1 MEGDATGPGLVE
13 ATLNH
18 RFDDVSLIGSGGDG
32 YVYRAR
38 QRSTRRIVGIK
49 VLINRHVPLHDPAG
63 EAAVHAS
70 VSAHPNVL
78 TLFDADET
86 ADGVTYLVCEY
97 APSSAS
103 RLIDHGAIA
112 GDEALRI
119 GQHVADALSFVHRLG
134 VIHGDLTPSNIL
146 IGLDGGVRLAD
157 FGASVRHGGTPPTL
171 DPIRGS
177 VPYVAPEVIEGAR
190 PTEAAD
196 VYGLA
201 LSIWCL
207 IEGRAPYGTAGGSL
221 ASVVAQIGVRRLS
234 FDSLRAA
241 PELRR
246 AADLLETATD
256 PDPGARPTAAE
267 LAVGL
272 APRPGGTLIIAPE
285 ESSRRGR
292 LVFAAVATT
301 VAIVSGLAFAASDD
315 RPDRQV
321 LPVNRVELCRN
332 FDDTQR
338 IATQEMETTTAALQ
352 AASGAPDVAIRQF
365 LSIPNRFADQTRP
378 VLRVAGADPT
388 VAETV
393 GTLTADSMRRLVL
406 TDATTRLAT
415 GRFLFDDLGQPTS
428 EITKLGPEMQ
438 QAVGAYAAVM
448 SLAHEM
454 CPNTQIDLVESKT
467 ALVESVRGL
476 LEGPGSV
483 FFADLSTADR
493 IDPLTVELMMTTEGD
508 YFQRML
514 AAHPE
519 WMMRLLARDV
529 IRKPM
534 LSDWSDSVLDIIR
547 INPQLGVSLGSHG
560 VWLAQLL
567 MSASRD
573 DAERLFQL
581 YAELNQLATA
591 MPAVPQVPTATAPSI
606 SPAPSPTGG

>member
-1 MEGDATGPGLVE
+1 MGGDTTGPGLVE

-18 RFDDVSLIGSGGDG
+18 RFDDVSLIGGGGDG

-86 ADGVTYLVCEY
+86 VDGVTYLVCEY
-97 APSSAS
+97 APSSVS
-103 RLIDHGAIA
+103 RLIDHGAIGA
-112 GDEALRI
+112 DEAMRI
-119 GQHVADALSFVHRLG
+119 GQNVADALSFIHRLG
-134 VIHGDLTPSNIL
+134 VIHGDLSPSNIL

-201 LSIWCL
+201 LSLWCL
-207 IEGRAPYGTAGGSL
+207 IEGEPPYDTTGSTLAG
-221 ASVVAQIGVRRLS
+221 VVAQIGVRRLS
-234 FDSLRAA
+234 FDTLRAA

-256 PDPGARPTAAE
+256 PDPAARPTAAE
-267 LAVGL
+267 LAAGL
-272 APRPGGTLIIAPE
+272 VPRGAGPVIIAAG

-292 LVFAAVATT
+292 LAFASIATVVAVVGGLGFAAA
-301 VAIVSGLAFAASDD
+301 DD
-315 RPDRQV
+315 RQERQV

-338 IATQEMETTTAALQ
+338 IATQEMAATTTALQ
-352 AASGAPDVAIRQF
+352 AASGAPDVAIAQF

-378 VLRVAGADPT
+378 VLRVAAADPAVEDLVT
-388 VAETV
+388 A
-393 GTLTADSMRRLVL
+393 LDADSMRRLVL

-415 GRFLFDDLGQPTS
+415 GRFLFDDLGQPTP
-428 EITKLGPEMQ
+428 EISRLPAEMQ
-438 QAVGAYAAVM
+438 KVVSAYSSVM
-448 SLAHEM
+448 TLAHQM
-454 CPNTQIDLVESKT
+454 CPSTNINLVDAKS
-467 ALVESVRGL
+467 ALVESVSGL
-476 LEGPGSV
+476 LEGRDSV

-493 IDPLTVELMMTTEGD
+493 IDPLTIELMMTTEGD
-508 YFQRML
+508 YFQQML
-514 AAHPE
+514 AMHPN
-519 WMMRLLARDV
+519 WLMRLLVRDA

-534 LSDWSDSVLDIIR
+534 LTTWSNSIVSIIR
-547 INPQLGVSLGSHG
+547 LNPELGRLFGAEHG
-560 VWLAQLL
+560 VWLTQLL
-567 MSASRD
+567 MSASGG
-573 DAERLFQL
+573 DAERLFAI
-581 YAELNQLATA
+581 YAELGQLTSTTPGLDTGGSA
-591 MPAVPQVPTATAPSI
+591 
-606 SPAPSPTGG
+606 PAPPGSTGG

>member
-1 MEGDATGPGLVE
+1 MGGEATGPGLVE

-38 QRSTRRIVGIK
+38 QRSTRRVVGIK
-49 VLINRHVPLHDPAG
+49 VLINRHLPLHDPAG

-112 GDEALRI
+112 ADEALRI
-119 GQHVADALSFVHRLG
+119 GQHVADALSFIHRLG

-207 IEGRAPYGTAGGSL
+207 LEGRAPYETAGSSL

-234 FDSLRAA
+234 FDKLRSA

-272 APRPGGTLIIAPE
+272 APRAAGAVIVAPDE
-285 ESSRRGR
+285 PSRRGR
-292 LVFAAVATT
+292 LVFAAVATA
-301 VAIVSGLAFAASDD
+301 VAIVGGLAFAAADD
-315 RPDRQV
+315 RQDRPV

-338 IATQEMETTTAALQ
+338 VATQEMQSTTAALQ
-352 AASGAPDVAIRQF
+352 DASGAPDVAIQQF

-378 VLRVAGADPT
+378 VLRVAAADPA
-388 VAETV
+388 VADLV
-393 GTLTADSMRRLVL
+393 GALDADSMRRLVL

-415 GRFLFDDLGQPTS
+415 GRFLFDDLGQPT
-428 EITKLGPEMQ
+428 PEVSGLSVEMRR
-438 QAVGAYAAVM
+438 AVAAYSSVM
-448 SLAHEM
+448 TMAHQM
-454 CPNTQIDLVESKT
+454 CPNTIINLVDAKS
-467 ALVESVRGL
+467 ALVDSVRGL
-476 LEGPGSV
+476 LEGKNSV
-483 FFADLSTADR
+483 FFADLTTADR
-493 IDPLTVELMMTTEGD
+493 IDPLTVELMMTTDGD
-508 YFQRML
+508 YFQQML
-514 AAHPE
+514 AGHPD
-519 WMMRLLARDV
+519 WLLRLLGREA
-529 IRKPM
+529 IRVPM
-534 LSDWSDSVLDIIR
+534 LTTWSDQTVNIIR
-547 INPQLGVSLGSHG
+547 INPAIGRKIGNEHP
-560 VWLAQLL
+560 VWVARLVLSIAH
-567 MSASRD
+567 D
-573 DAERLFQL
+573 DADQL
-581 YAELNQLATA
+581 VRIVAELTQLTGTDVTA
-591 MPAVPQVPTATAPSI
+591 MATTPAS
-606 SPAPSPTGG
+606 TGG